1 MIRVARPD
9 DFERARGVIEAAHS
23 VCAYSHIPIDW
34 VNVERL
40 WIAVTAQPTTFA
52 MVVEKDG
59 EIVGALLACMM
70 SATFGGRIATDIINY
85 SKAESHKLAR
95 LFLLWAE
102 QNGADD
108 VQLTDISGSDRH
120 RRLLKALG
128 LHHAGNQF
136 SRGQDNGRSSS
147 VCN

>member
-23 VCAYSHIPIDW
+23 VSAYSHIPIDW
-34 VNVERL
+34 LNVERL

-52 MVVEKDG
+52 MVVEKDDG
-59 EIVGALLACMM
+59 EIVGVLAACIMQ
-70 SATFGGRIATDIINY
+70 ATFGGRIATDIINY
-85 SKAESHKLAR
+85 SKAESHKLVR

-102 QNGADD
+102 QSGADD

-120 RRLLKALG
+120 RRLLVALG
-128 LHHAGNQF
+128 LHHVGNQF
-136 SRGQDNGRSSS
+136 SRG
-147 VCN
+147 